1 MAASS
6 PAAGHLQVSGDAGL
20 LRICTAGSV
29 DDGKSTLI
37 GRLLYDS
44 QSVYEDQ
51 VSSVEKASKNR
62 NAGPIDFSLF
72 TDGLRAEREQGIT
85 IDVAYRYFAT
95 ARRKFILADTPG
107 HEQYTRNMATGAST
121 ADVAILLIDARNG
134 VRVQSRRHARIARLL
149 GIRDFVVAINKMDL
163 VGYDRDVFE
172 RISDEF
178 LQFLD
183 GASVHVIPMSAL
195 NGDNVIARSDRTP
208 YFDGPP
214 LLEYLETVQ
223 VHRNL
228 PALPFRFPVQLVA
241 RPDQQFRGYAGQ
253 IAAGIVRVGDRVTT
267 WPSGRTARVKR
278 IVTWDGD
285 LAMAF
290 APMSV
295 TLTLDDEIDI
305 SRGDVLTAFD
315 VAQDAAGDSRAAE
328 PPLVGQKFEA
338 EVVWMDER
346 PLDPGRVYLLKQGTR
361 TVTAEINHGLVL
373 NQIGTVQVSTA
384 RPIVFDRYADNRS
397 TGSFI
402 LIDPATQFTCGA
414 GMITEIVRESAA
426 AHTAPLTFAERLA
439 HLARRAAS
447 DEEAAEA
454 VRQALEEMLT

>member
-1 MAASS
+1 MAVHGSE
-6 PAAGHLQVSGDAGL
+6 GGL

-121 ADVAILLIDARNG
+121 AEVAILLIDARNG
-134 VRVQSRRHARIARLL
+134 VRAQSKRHARIARLL
-149 GIRDFVVAINKMDL
+149 GIQDFVLAINKMDL
-163 VGYDRDVFE
+163 VDYDVDVFE
-172 RISDEF
+172 KIRDDFDEF
-178 LQFLD
+178 LT
-183 GASVHVIPMSAL
+183 GASVHAIPMSAL
-195 NGDNVIARSDRTP
+195 NGDNVITRSDRTP
-208 YFDGPP
+208 YFDGLP

-228 PALPFRFPVQLVA
+228 PAAPFRFPVQLVA
-241 RPDQQFRGYAGQ
+241 RPDQDFRGYAGQ
-253 IAAGIVRVGDRVTT
+253 IASGIVRVGDRVTS
-267 WPSGRTARVKR
+267 WPSGNTARVER

-285 LAMAF
+285 LDMAF

-295 TLTLDDEIDI
+295 TLTLDHEIDT
-305 SRGDVLTAFD
+305 SRGDVLTIEPAF
-315 VAQDAAGDSRAAE
+315 
-328 PPLVGQKFEA
+328 VGQRFEA
-338 EVVWMDER
+338 EVVWMDEK

-361 TVTAEINHGLVL
+361 TVTAEVNHALVL

-384 RPIVFDRYADNRS
+384 RPIVFDRYAENRA
-397 TGSFI
+397 TGSFV
-402 LIDPATQFTCGA
+402 LIDPGTQFTCGA
-414 GMITEIVRESAA
+414 GMITEPIREASHLHA
-426 AHTAPLTFAERLA
+426 APLTFAERLA
-439 HLARRAAS
+439 HMARRADS
-447 DEEAAEA
+447 DTEAAELI
-454 VRQALEEMLT
+454 RKALEEMLA

>member
-1 MAASS
+1 MAVYGSES
-6 PAAGHLQVSGDAGL
+6 GL

-134 VRVQSRRHARIARLL
+134 VRVQSKRHARIARML
-149 GIRDFVVAINKMDL
+149 GIQDFVLAINKMDL
-163 VGYDRDVFE
+163 VDYDRDVYEKIQDDFE
-172 RISDEF
+172 EF
-178 LQFLD
+178 LT
-183 GASVHVIPMSAL
+183 GASVHAIPMSAL
-195 NGDNVIARSDRTP
+195 NGDNVITRSDRTP
-208 YFDGPP
+208 YFDGLP

-228 PALPFRFPVQLVA
+228 PAAPFRFPVQLVA
-241 RPDQQFRGYAGQ
+241 RPDQDFRGYAGQ
-253 IAAGIVRVGDRVTT
+253 IASGIVRVGDRVTS
-267 WPSGRTARVKR
+267 WPSGKSAVVER

-285 LAMAF
+285 LDMAF

-295 TLTLDDEIDI
+295 TLTLDHEIDT
-305 SRGDVLTAFD
+305 SRGDVLTLEPAF
-315 VAQDAAGDSRAAE
+315 
-328 PPLVGQKFEA
+328 VGQKFEA
-338 EVVWMDER
+338 EVVWMDEK

-361 TVTAEINHGLVL
+361 SVTAEVNHALVL

-384 RPIVFDRYADNRS
+384 RPIVFDRYAENRG

-402 LIDPATQFTCGA
+402 LIDPGTQFTCGA
-414 GMITEIVRESAA
+414 GMIMDPVREASHLQA
-426 AHTAPLTFAERLA
+426 APLTFAERVA
-439 HLARRAAS
+439 HMARRASS
-447 DEEAAEA
+447 DEEAAEL
-454 VRQALEEMLT
+454 VRKALEEMLT

>member
-1 MAASS
+1 M
-6 PAAGHLQVSGDAGL
+6 SGGL

-44 QSVYEDQ
+44 RSVYEDQ

-121 ADVAILLIDARNG
+121 ADVAILLVDARNG
-134 VRVQSRRHARIARLL
+134 VRAQSKRHARIARLL
-149 GIRDFVVAINKMDL
+149 GITDFVLAVNKMDL
-163 VGYDRDVFE
+163 VDYDREVFD
-172 RISDEF
+172 RIVDDFGEM
-178 LQFLD
+178 LN
-183 GASVHVIPMSAL
+183 GAAVHAIPMSAL
-195 NGDNVIARSDRTP
+195 NGDNVTVTSDRTP

-228 PALPFRFPVQLVA
+228 PAQPFRFPVQIVV
-241 RPDQQFRGYAGQ
+241 RPSDAFRGYAGQ
-253 IAAGIVRVGDRVTT
+253 IVSGTIRTGERITV
-267 WPSGRTARVKR
+267 WPSGRSARVKR

-285 LAMAF
+285 LSMAF

-305 SRGDVLTAFD
+305 SRGDMLTVEPAF
-315 VAQDAAGDSRAAE
+315 
-328 PPLVGQKFEA
+328 VGQKLEA

-346 PLDPGRVYLLKQGTR
+346 PLDPGRVYLLKHSTR
-361 TVTAEINHGLVL
+361 TVTAEINHALML

-384 RPIVFDRYADNRS
+384 RPLVFDRYAENRG

-402 LIDPATQFTCGA
+402 LIDPSTQFTCGA
-414 GMITEIVRESAA
+414 GMIVDPAREGSA

-439 HLARRAAS
+439 HLARRAGS
-447 DEEAAEA
+447 DEEAADA
-454 VRQALEEMLT
+454 VRKALEEMLTQ

>member
-1 MAASS
+1 MAVYGSES
-6 PAAGHLQVSGDAGL
+6 GL

-134 VRVQSRRHARIARLL
+134 VRVQSKRHAKIARML
-149 GIRDFVVAINKMDL
+149 GIQDFVLAINKMDL
-163 VGYDRDVFE
+163 VDYDRDVYEKIQDDFE
-172 RISDEF
+172 EF
-178 LQFLD
+178 LT
-183 GASVHVIPMSAL
+183 GASVHAIPMSAL
-195 NGDNVIARSDRTP
+195 NGDNVITRSDRTS
-208 YFDGPP
+208 YFDGLP

-228 PALPFRFPVQLVA
+228 PAAPFRFPVQLVA
-241 RPDQQFRGYAGQ
+241 RPDQDFRGYAGQ
-253 IAAGIVRVGDRVTT
+253 IASGIVRVGDRVTS
-267 WPSGRTARVKR
+267 WPSGKSAVVER

-285 LAMAF
+285 LDMAF

-295 TLTLDDEIDI
+295 TLTLDHEIDT
-305 SRGDVLTAFD
+305 SRGDVLTLEPAF
-315 VAQDAAGDSRAAE
+315 
-328 PPLVGQKFEA
+328 VGQKFEA
-338 EVVWMDER
+338 EVVWMDEK

-361 TVTAEINHGLVL
+361 TVTAEVNHALVL

-384 RPIVFDRYADNRS
+384 RPIVFDRYAENRG

-402 LIDPATQFTCGA
+402 LIDPGTHFTCGA
-414 GMITEIVRESAA
+414 GMIMDPVREASHLQA
-426 AHTAPLTFAERLA
+426 APLTFAERVA
-439 HLARRAAS
+439 HMARRASS
-447 DEEAAEA
+447 DDEAAEL
-454 VRQALEEMLT
+454 VRKALEEMLT

>member
-1 MAASS
+1 MAVHGSE
-6 PAAGHLQVSGDAGL
+6 GGGL

-134 VRVQSRRHARIARLL
+134 VRVQSKRHARIARLL
-149 GIRDFVVAINKMDL
+149 GIQDFVLAINKMDL
-163 VGYDRDVFE
+163 VDYDAEVFDKIRDDF
-172 RISDEF
+172 DEF
-178 LQFLD
+178 LK
-183 GASVHVIPMSAL
+183 GASVHAIPMSAL
-195 NGDNVIARSDRTP
+195 NGDNVITRSDRTP
-208 YFDGPP
+208 YFDGLP

-228 PALPFRFPVQLVA
+228 PAAPFRFPVQLVA
-241 RPDQQFRGYAGQ
+241 RPDQDFRGYAGQ
-253 IAAGIVRVGDRVTT
+253 IASGIVRVGDRLTT
-267 WPSGRTARVKR
+267 WPSGKSARVER

-285 LAMAF
+285 LDMAF

-295 TLTLDDEIDI
+295 TLTLDHEIDI
-305 SRGDVLTAFD
+305 SRGDVLTSEPAF
-315 VAQDAAGDSRAAE
+315 
-328 PPLVGQKFEA
+328 VGQKFEA
-338 EVVWMDER
+338 EVVWMDEK

-361 TVTAEINHGLVL
+361 TVTAEVNHALVL
-373 NQIGTVQVSTA
+373 NQIGNVQVSTA
-384 RPIVFDRYADNRS
+384 RPIVFDRYAENRG

-414 GMITEIVRESAA
+414 GMITEPVREASHLHA
-426 AHTAPLTFAERLA
+426 APLTFAERLA
-439 HLARRAAS
+439 HMARRASS
-447 DEEAAEA
+447 DEEAADL
-454 VRQALEEMLT
+454 VRKALEEMLT